1 MNSDFENKWEPTTE
15 YTHMVEREEQFSNY
29 KLERATNKELEMLN
43 SPSPIFDALF
53 KFIKNNNNYKKI
65 KNVNKTYTKKNI
77 KLC

>member
-43 SPSPIFDALF
+43 SPFPIFDALF
-53 KFIKNNNNYKKI
+53 KFIQIFKKNNKQKSH
-65 KNVNKTYTKKNI
+65 
-77 KLC
+77 